1 MEFGKLENV
10 DQVDFTLP
18 TEYSGN
24 KELLAPYKGPEPKI
38 YVGGAKW
45 GRKDWE
51 GKLYPK
57 KTKASE
63 YLGHYAK
70 HFNSIELNATH
81 YNLFGNDVVT
91 KWANTVGD
99 DFKFCPK
106 IHQLISHRHRL
117 KNVSASTDQFL
128 DIMSHFGDKLG
139 TIFLQ
144 MPSNFRKTK
153 WADLKSY
160 LSDFPAGFKLALE
173 LRHQEWFDD
182 TLFDLLEERGVGL
195 IITDTAGERQLIHN
209 RLTCPEVFIRFVGN
223 NLHPSDFLR
232 MNDWITQI
240 GQWMEQGMQKVWFFI
255 HQHDEQYTPE
265 LANYACEKMN
275 QELGLNLKVP
285 QFSTVENQGSLEF

>member
-18 TEYSGN
+18 EEYAGN
-24 KELLAPYKGPEPKI
+24 RELLSRYTGSAAKVF
-38 YVGGAKW
+38 VGGAKW

-57 KTKASE
+57 GTKASDYLKE
-63 YLGHYAK
+63 YAR

-81 YNLFGNDVVT
+81 YNMFGNDAVA
-91 KWANTVGD
+91 KWARTVGD

-106 IHQLISHRHRL
+106 IHQLISHRYRL
-117 KNVSASTDQFL
+117 RNASSSTDQFL
-128 DIMSHFGDKLG
+128 DIMAHLGDRLG

-144 MPSNFRKTK
+144 MPSNFRRTK
-153 WADLKSY
+153 FDDLRSY
-160 LSDFPAGFKLALE
+160 LSDFPTGFDLALE

-182 TLFDLLEERGVGL
+182 ALFNLLEEKNIGL

-209 RLTCPEVFIRFVGN
+209 RLTCSEVFIRFVGN
-223 NLHPSDFLR
+223 NLHPSDFVR
-232 MNDWITQI
+232 INDWIAQI
-240 GQWMEQGMQKVWFFI
+240 GQWMKQGIQKVWFFI

-265 LANYACEKMN
+265 LANYTCERMN
-275 QELGLNLKVP
+275 KELGLDLKVP
-285 QFSTVENQGSLEF
+285 QFSTGQGSLEF